1 MGGRKR
7 ASSNRYKISTTLPK
21 ELFDKLVER
30 YGKKWKHILE
40 RVLVLEEE
48 NARLR
53 EQISIFSGLV
63 NEIRDSTMR
72 TLGAMNSELGKL
84 KAMLAKAVALVERH
98 ERITKDI
105 DPERIEKIVTHAIF
119 KAFEELRKDIQKTSE
134 SLEFEKWK
142 YETTL
147 RMLLVM
153 LESRGVINDNP
164 KTLLDAIKA
173 VNERNASIINKILLE
188 ALPEAD
194 SNDSSE

>member
-72 TLGAMNSELGKL
+72 TTGAMNSELGKL

>member
-72 TLGAMNSELGKL
+72 TTGAMNSELGKL

-153 LESRGVINDNP
+153 LESRGVINDSP